1 MSEKKPSCT
10 NKHINFLS
18 NLQDLIPTLA
28 GLCFLYLC
36 LGLNLAD
43 LLENVFY
50 LCMDITTQLEL
61 FLILHEP
68 IQIVANAAC
77 RVGSQQYLS
86 YR

>member
-1 MSEKKPSCT
+1 MSEKKPSCM

-36 LGLNLAD
+36 LGLNLTD

-50 LCMDITTQLEL
+50 LCMDVTTQLEL

-68 IQIVANAAC
+68 IQIVANATC
-77 RVGSQQYLS
+77 KVGSQQYLS